1 MIQLRRRATAEHDG
15 IERRRRK
22 GQSIVEFAL
31 VVPGMLLIVMF
42 GIDFGRAFLGWVNLQ
57 NAARIGANY
66 AALHPTANWGDS
78 SDPDRIKYT
87 ALVTN
92 ELSTTNCPV
101 VTLTFPTYSST
112 GLGGHATVA
121 LTCRFSI
128 ITPIISSIIPNPMN
142 MSAAAVFPVRT
153 GTYGVIAP
161 TPAPTATPSPSPSPT
176 PSPTPSPSSSTSPS
190 ASPSATPTPSPTPC
204 MRNAPQL
211 IGQRKN
217 NAATIWLNA
226 GFTGGVVTLPPNANY
241 IIVFQD
247 KVAGQSYPCNSTVTV
262 GP

>member
-1 MIQLRRRATAEHDG
+1 MIQLRRRASAEQPG
-15 IERRRRK
+15 TERRRRK

-31 VVPGMLLIVMF
+31 VVPAVLLIVMF

-57 NAARIGANY
+57 NAARIAANY
-66 AALHPTANWGDS
+66 AALHPTANWGNPA
-78 SDPDRIKYT
+78 DPDRIRYT

-101 VTLTFPTYSST
+101 VTLTYPSFSST
-112 GLGGHATVA
+112 SLGGDATVA

-128 ITPIISSIIPNPMN
+128 ITPIISAIIPNPMN
-142 MSAAAVFPVRT
+142 MSASAVFPVRT

-161 TPAPTATPSPSPSPT
+161 TPSPTATPSPTPTPTPT
-176 PSPTPSPSSSTSPS
+176 PSVAPSATPTP
-190 ASPSATPTPSPTPC
+190 TPTPSPTPC
-204 MRNAPQL
+204 IRNAPQL

-217 NAATIWLNA
+217 NAGTIWLNA
-226 GFTGGVVTLPPNANY
+226 GFTGGVVALPPNANY

-247 KVAGQSYPCNSTVTV
+247 KIAGQPYPCNSTVTV

>member
-1 MIQLRRRATAEHDG
+1 MTQLRRRASAEQPGVDQ
-15 IERRRRK
+15 RRRK

-31 VVPGMLLIVMF
+31 VVPATLLIVMF

-57 NAARIGANY
+57 NAARIAANY
-66 AALHPTANWGDS
+66 AALHPTADWGNS
-78 SDPDRIKYT
+78 ADPDRIRYT

-92 ELSTTNCPV
+92 ELATTNCPIA
-101 VTLTFPTYSST
+101 TLTYPTFSST
-112 GLGGHATVA
+112 SLGGDATVA

-128 ITPIISSIIPNPMN
+128 LTPIISAIIPNPMN
-142 MSAAAVFPVRT
+142 MSAAAVFTVRT

-161 TPAPTATPSPSPSPT
+161 TPVPTATPTPT
-176 PSPTPSPSSSTSPS
+176 PAPS
-190 ASPSATPTPSPTPC
+190 ATATPTPSPTPC
-204 MRNAPQL
+204 VRNAPQL

-217 NAATIWLNA
+217 NASTIWLNA

-247 KVAGQSYPCNSTVTV
+247 KVAGQPYPCDATVTV

>member
-1 MIQLRRRATAEHDG
+1 MIQLRRRASAEQS
-15 IERRRRK
+15 EVPRRWGK

-31 VVPGMLLIVMF
+31 VVPVVLLIVMF

-57 NAARIGANY
+57 NAARIAANY
-66 AALHPTANWGDS
+66 AALHPTANWGDP

-101 VTLTFPTYSST
+101 VTLTYPTFTST
-112 GLGGHATVA
+112 GLGGDATVA

-142 MSAAAVFPVRT
+142 MSASAVFPVRT

-161 TPAPTATPSPSPSPT
+161 TPAPTATPSPSAT
-176 PSPTPSPSSSTSPS
+176 PSATPSLDPS

-204 MRNAPQL
+204 INNAPQL

-217 NAATIWLNA
+217 NAATIWLNG

-241 IIVFQD
+241 VIVFQD
-247 KVAGQSYPCNSTVTV
+247 RIAGQPYPCNSTVTV